1 MVHGSHI
8 IWRDIKDISIP
19 NLKNSRVRNIPI
31 KDIKEVQLGR
41 GAINFARFK
50 KPGKE
55 SVSFSIVAKLRNLDL
70 EANSEAEMGLF
81 LDNLQI
87 YK

>member
-1 MVHGSHI
+1 M
-8 IWRDIKDISIP
+8 
-19 NLKNSRVRNIPI
+19 
-31 KDIKEVQLGR
+31 QLGR

-55 SVSFSIVAKLRNLDL
+55 SVSFSIVARLRNLDL

-87 YK
+87 YKLKIMNDEL